1 MALFLFMRKWANQF
15 SASIPMTWMPEA
27 WPGMIVRL
35 PEFNFQ
41 AYITQ
46 VEHSFQMGK
55 DGFFRTSVSVV
66 APSRITQQE
75 NDVFGLLPLGGKKY
89 NVTRLDSTSKSGSST
104 VNSSIPGG

>member
-89 NVTRLDSTSKSGSST
+89 NVKRLDGSKSGSST
-104 VNSSIPGG
+104 VNSSVQGG